1 MTTLG
6 KSFIIHFKIGDYYA
20 YEIFIWLGIVI
31 NPIHYVNYNG
41 IGVNY
46 VEKVLWDWAQVPVAY
61 NFLGL

>member
-6 KSFIIHFKIGDYYA
+6 KSFIIHSKIGDYYA
-20 YEIFIWLGIVI
+20 YKIFICIGTVI

-46 VEKVLWDWAQVPVAY
+46 VEKVL
-61 NFLGL
+61 